1 MNCGDS
7 RVLIALQVAELQRL
21 RKEEARRTAEIE
33 EALAAVKRD
42 DTVVEGREQALR
54 AELEEIRQQHADRQ
68 VRPRRETPQR
78 RGIP

>member
-1 MNCGDS
+1 VNSGDS

-68 VRPRRETPQR
+68 VRPRRETSQR